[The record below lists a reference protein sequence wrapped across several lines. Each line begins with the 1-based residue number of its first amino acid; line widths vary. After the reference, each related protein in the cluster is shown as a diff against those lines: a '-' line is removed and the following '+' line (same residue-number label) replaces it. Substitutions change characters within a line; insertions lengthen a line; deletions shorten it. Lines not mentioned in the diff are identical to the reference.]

1 MRFILPVFLLV
12 LLSACAPSL
21 DVGRQI
27 DARRLAVVLEEGL
40 SSRSDA
46 LMALGWPDSNVDVD
60 SSRWRYGDATEGL
73 PAGTATVWSYYQLRV
88 ANRCDL
94 AAGPFQPS
102 SQLLRLYFS
111 GDGTL
116 LGWDIQG
123 TGASLPP
130 TSLKTRVEQRL
141 AALPHL

>member
-1 MRFILPVFLLV
+1 MRFLLFPVLVV
-12 LLSACAPSL
+12 LLSACASSL

-27 DARRLAVVLEEGL
+27 DARRLAVALEEGL
-40 SSRSDA
+40 NNRSDA
-46 LMALGWPDSNVDVD
+46 LMALGWPDSCLAVD

-73 PAGTATVWSYYQLRV
+73 PSGTASVWSYYQLRV
-88 ANRCDL
+88 TNRCDL
-94 AAGPFQPS
+94 SSGPFQPS

-116 LGWDIQG
+116 LGWDLQG

-141 AALPHL
+141 AALPHI